1 MGTTEPIRDKDDLK
15 KFLNY
20 YKNDHPS
27 PRNYA
32 MTVLG
37 LHTALRISDILNLK
51 WENVYNFQ
59 KNCFLEHICLNE
71 KKTGKQSII
80 AVNAHVKEAL
90 ESYRSVRDPKPE
102 HYIFSKRTNT
112 NMPLCRT
119 QAYRIVKKAAEETL
133 LSNTHIS
140 CHSLRKTFGYH
151 AWKQGI
157 SPVMLMD
164 IYNHSSF
171 DITKR
176 YLGIGQDERD
186 SIFLKIDF

>member
-1 MGTTEPIRDKDDLK
+1 
-15 KFLNY
+15 
-20 YKNDHPS
+20 
-27 PRNYA
+27 
-32 MTVLG
+32 
-37 LHTALRISDILNLK
+37 
-51 WENVYNFQ
+51 
-59 KNCFLEHICLNE
+59 
-71 KKTGKQSII
+71 
-80 AVNAHVKEAL
+80 
-90 ESYRSVRDPKPE
+90 
-102 HYIFSKRTNT
+102 
-112 NMPLCRT
+112 MPLCRT
-119 QAYRIVKKAAEETL
+119 QAYRIIKKAAEETL

-140 CHSLRKTFGYH
+140 YHSLRKTFGYH